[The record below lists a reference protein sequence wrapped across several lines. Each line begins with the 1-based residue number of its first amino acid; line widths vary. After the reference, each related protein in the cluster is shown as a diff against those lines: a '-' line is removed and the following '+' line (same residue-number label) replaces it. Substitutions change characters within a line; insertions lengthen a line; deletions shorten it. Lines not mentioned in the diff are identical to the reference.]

1 MGSIHSMPLPTTPP
15 LLREFN
21 PSSYR
26 VYASFC
32 PKEQGVSNQLE
43 CYDPSNNKSVHDC
56 PIPEII
62 DNHVLKDLPWS
73 PKEMLRCRQWYSGV
87 TFDQGNGPNV
97 HHWEYHDPAVDMWTP
112 LPNMSTM
119 RSGAPLSCSIQW
131 RESRNSWQGCG
142 SWTCQLYFLAGFR
155 IAGEISR
162 TVSMAYIF
170 DTAAVTSDAWRS
182 FDPTEEDGEKELCI
196 HCCVVKPS

>member
-43 CYDPSNNKSVHDC
+43 CYDPSNNKSGHVC

-62 DNHVLKDLPWS
+62 DNHVLMDLPCDFVDFSVEVS
-73 PKEMLRCRQWYSGV
+73 PVVLRCNVRSGQWSKCAPLGIPRYEFACTVCDNEIYVAVGKSDLASGR
-87 TFDQGNGPNV
+87 GISSA
-97 HHWEYHDPAVDMWTP
+97 EMYDPAVDMWTP

-119 RSGAPLSCSIQW
+119 RLQVWRGDMARENPRGKRVCGKKGIGLDDYAHQGA
-131 RESRNSWQGCG
+131 
-142 SWTCQLYFLAGFR
+142 
-155 IAGEISR
+155 
-162 TVSMAYIF
+162 
-170 DTAAVTSDAWRS
+170 
-182 FDPTEEDGEKELCI
+182 ELR
-196 HCCVVKPS
+196 